1 MTIRPL
7 CAALAAIA
15 LLACAD
21 PAGAVVH
28 GRPVDPASVPWFV
41 QVGPCG
47 GSLVAPDRVMTAAHC
62 VAGAPVESLGGVVS
76 ADGTTHRYTGVML
89 APGWHTRNGGSNFLD
104 DIAIAQLD
112 GPLTGVAPATLG
124 GASPPAQA
132 TILGMGRP
140 VAPGSGA
147 SPETFFDTTLR
158 DASLRVMSDR
168 ECAARFGRARGND
181 GERFD
186 GRRMLCGIDAD
197 GKEPLYSGCNGDSG
211 GPFYA
216 GSPTTPVVYGVV
228 SFGGRRCGADHLP
241 SVFAEVARHRRFVTT
256 ANPTWAPTTAGV
268 ARITGGRRVG
278 ARVTCVP
285 PRFANGPAHTTTTW
299 FHVDRGRQ
307 RGIAHG
313 KSYTVRRS
321 DRGHRLNC
329 RVTASNAGGYGT
341 AIAAGAMIR
350 R

>member
-28 GRPVDPASVPWFV
+28 GRPVEPASVPWFV

-76 ADGTTHRYTGVML
+76 SDGATRRYTGVAL
-89 APGWHTRNGGSNFLD
+89 APGWRKRNGQSNFLD
-104 DIAIAQLD
+104 DIAIAKLD
-112 GPLTGVAPATLG
+112 GPLTGVGPVTLG
-124 GASPPAQA
+124 GATPPRQA

-147 SPETFFDTTLR
+147 GPETFFDTTLR

-168 ECAARFGRARGND
+168 ACAATFGRARGND

-197 GKEPLYSGCNGDSG
+197 GLEPLYSGCNGDSG

-216 GSPTTPVVYGVV
+216 GSPAAPVVYGVV

-241 SVFAEVARHRRFVTT
+241 SVFTEVARYRRFVTT
-256 ANPTWAPTTAGV
+256 PNPTWAPTTPGV
-268 ARITGGRRVG
+268 ARLTGARRVG
-278 ARVTCVP
+278 GRMSCVP
-285 PRFANGPAHTTTTW
+285 PAFANHPSRITTSW

-307 RGIAHG
+307 RAVARGRA
-313 KSYTVRRS
+313 YTVRRS

>member
-1 MTIRPL
+1 
-7 CAALAAIA
+7 
-15 LLACAD
+15 
-21 PAGAVVH
+21 VH
-28 GRPVDPASVPWFV
+28 GRPVDPSSVPWYV

-62 VAGAPVESLGGVVS
+62 VAGPPVEELGGVVTS
-76 ADGTTHRYTGVML
+76 DGATRRYTGVML
-89 APGWHTRNGGSNFLD
+89 APGWRGRNGGSNFLD
-104 DIAIAQLD
+104 DIAIAHLD
-112 GPLTGVAPATLG
+112 GPLTGVAPVRLG

-132 TILGMGRP
+132 TILGQGRP

-147 SPETFFDTTLR
+147 SPETFFDPTLR
-158 DASLRVMSDR
+158 EAPLRVMSDADCKR
-168 ECAARFGRARGND
+168 TFGRARGND

-197 GKEPLYSGCNGDSG
+197 GIEPLYSGCNGDSG

-216 GSPTTPVVYGVV
+216 GSPAAPVVYGVV

-241 SVFAEVARHRRFVTT
+241 SVFTEVARYRRFVTT
-256 ANPTWAPTTAGV
+256 ANPTWAPTTPGT
-268 ARITGGRRVG
+268 ARIKGARRVG
-278 ARVTCVP
+278 SRLTCVP
-285 PRFANGPAHTTTTW
+285 PSFANDPTRITTSW

-307 RGIAHG
+307 RAVAHG
-313 KSYTVRRS
+313 KAYTVRRS

-341 AIAAGAMIR
+341 AIATGAMIR